1 MKVRIQGKR
10 RFAFRS
16 RYIVWAAGINHL
28 FGKLSDSFTAVPD
41 MSPEAVAKREADFN
55 AFWDDLVAKQSVR
68 QLVEP
73 ADVEVETAKIE
84 YVVAK
89 VSTGE
94 VVDTFD
100 LREDAL
106 ALIKKHVRQK
116 KAKLTLVPMDGVEP
130 FTEEELAA

>member
-1 MKVRIQGKR
+1 MKVRKQAKR
-10 RFAFRS
+10 RFAFRLQYLVWLHRMNK
-16 RYIVWAAGINHL
+16 RYQEIAD
-28 FGKLSDSFTAVPD
+28 KLNTMD
-41 MSPEAVAKREADFN
+41 MSPEAVAKRAADFN
-55 AFWDDLVAKQSVR
+55 AFWDDLVAKQAQR

-73 ADVEVETAKIE
+73 DPEVEAAKIE

-94 VVDTFD
+94 VIGTFD

-106 ALIKKHVRQK
+106 ALIKKHARQK

-130 FTEEELAA
+130 FTEEEMAA

>member
-1 MKVRIQGKR
+1 MKVRKQAKR

-16 RYIVWAAGINHL
+16 RYLVWLHRMNQRCAAITE
-28 FGKLSDSFTAVPD
+28 KLNAVD
-41 MSPEAVAKREADFN
+41 MSPEAVAKRAADFN
-55 AFWDDLVAKQSVR
+55 AFWDNLVAKQAQR

-73 ADVEVETAKIE
+73 DPEVEAAKIE

-94 VVDTFD
+94 VIGTFD

-130 FTEEELAA
+130 FTDEELAA